1 MWQTFINVIQVQQR
15 QSTIAGVKRRAQ
27 REKPLPQGQ
36 VKCARCGRECF
47 SFMQVQS
54 LRNEQ
59 VKLWFKTNSKLSD
72 TDFICKACKISVTK
86 KQTNPEYTPE
96 KSRKKKRVVCA
107 LSNVPVKRLT
117 VHVGQG
123 VPVRNAKMCY
133 LL

>member
-1 MWQTFINVIQVQQR
+1 
-15 QSTIAGVKRRAQ
+15 
-27 REKPLPQGQ
+27 
-36 VKCARCGRECF
+36 
-47 SFMQVQS
+47 MQVQS